1 MNRPIGYIE
10 GSFMKNITITVD
22 VEEDCPPM
30 LTSTRGMEEGMP
42 KLLKL
47 FKKEGIKATFF
58 VTGMMAEQYPDL
70 IRQIPEEGHELGCH
84 GYTHARF
91 DRMGKEEAKID
102 LKRAGNVLRQF
113 EKRMVSF
120 RAPNLQFPESYLE
133 LLEKEG
139 FRYDSSLAAYKPPF
153 SQKIRINGKI
163 IRIPVTITSSFLR
176 LPQGMFFPLLRQAKA
191 PVLFVHPWEFVD
203 MSGLPIRLDCRFN
216 TGEKALRN
224 LETLIRT
231 FKIENYHFLTLK
243 ERAAIEKRNETEPE
257 EK

>member
-1 MNRPIGYIE
+1 
-10 GSFMKNITITVD
+10 MKNITITVD

-42 KLLKL
+42 KLLQL

-58 VTGMMAEQYPDL
+58 VTGMMAERYPDL
-70 IRQIPEEGHELGCH
+70 ICQIPEEGHELGCH

-91 DRMGKEEAKID
+91 DRMGKEEAKND
-102 LKRAGNVLRQF
+102 LKRAVNVLKHF
-113 EKRMVSF
+113 EKRIVSF

-133 LLEKEG
+133 LLDEEG

-153 SQKIRINGKI
+153 SRKTGVEGKI

-176 LPQGMFFPLLRQAKA
+176 LPQGLFLPLLRQAKA

-216 TGEKALRN
+216 TGEKALKN

-243 ERAAIEKRNETEPE
+243 ERATIEKKNETGPE
-257 EK
+257 DKETKNGN

>member
-1 MNRPIGYIE
+1 
-10 GSFMKNITITVD
+10 MKNITITVD

-47 FKKEGIKATFF
+47 FKEEGIKATFF
-58 VTGMMAEQYPDL
+58 VTGMMAELYPDL

-153 SQKIRINGKI
+153 SKKIRIDGKI
-163 IRIPVTITSSFLR
+163 TRIPVTITSSFLR
-176 LPQGMFFPLLRQAKA
+176 LSPDIFLPLLRRITA
-191 PVLFVHPWEFVD
+191 PVIFVHPWEFVD
-203 MSGLPIRLDCRFN
+203 MSEMPVRPDCKFN
-216 TGEKALRN
+216 TGEKALEN
-224 LETLIRT
+224 LKVLIHAS
-231 FKIENYHFLTLK
+231 KAENCLFLTLE
-243 ERAAIEKRNETEPE
+243 ERASLEKL
-257 EK
+257 